1 MRMLPRLAVLCLLFI
16 ASAATARPMT
26 VDDLLSFEQWG
37 QIAVDPSGR
46 WLVVERR
53 GPYADAPRFEAG
65 YYSRYGV
72 SRLHLVDLARAG
84 PARPLMPQEL
94 GYGYVAG
101 PVSPKGGRMLVYRFG
116 HRRWEAG
123 IVEIQS
129 GEVRWLGLTPEL
141 AVFGRVA
148 QWRSETELLLIARP
162 PGDLPL
168 HMRAGWKAMEQLPG
182 RWALTANGATASV
195 TTIGSG
201 RFLGLRPQ
209 APANRLMRI
218 DAPSGSARLLAS
230 GGFFDL
236 ELSSSGRHVALAT
249 ELHDLQPA
257 AIATLRV
264 GSALRRRN
272 VVIVDLDTGR
282 ATSPCADCD
291 VLTHLL
297 AWSPKAEELL
307 IFARRRPDEDW
318 AQGRL
323 VRIDAAA
330 ATAATVNT
338 GDAVPTITSGQDGI
352 GVVHADWLGDD
363 PIVYARSTAQGDRSD
378 WFRVSPSGPVNL
390 TAHAPPPPAVPA
402 AIDGSA
408 LMFIAGGRAWRVD
421 RTGRAAELGRTEN
434 LSAVEPS
441 QLDVGVRFT
450 ANSAPRRAWFAAT
463 GRLGDREGLWRIS
476 ADKQV
481 FLPIDAPRARVVALG
496 PRDLVTATSD
506 DHGGSTLMVRAAGR
520 TDRPVLSLNQ
530 AYGDVDFA
538 QVCAVPGRSPDGRLV
553 THWLY
558 LPADWRPGRPAP
570 LVVVPYPGA
579 TYPSPPA
586 KYAAGA
592 STFYTNPQ
600 VLAAHGYAVLVPSLP
615 RAASGEPMAG
625 LADQVLDAVD
635 AVVAQGYADPDRVAV
650 WGHSYGGYAA
660 LAVATQ
666 TSRFR
671 SIIAS
676 AGISDLVAYWG
687 SVTPDHAVNAEVGS
701 SINWGAGWVEGGQA
715 RMGGPPWIDA
725 DRYHRNS
732 PALAADR
739 ITSPVLLI
747 HGDQDA
753 VPLAQ
758 AQAMFTALYRQGKD
772 AALVT
777 FWGEGH
783 VVASPGNVRDLYERV
798 LGWLDVT
805 MAPRRPTPLD
815 APEIGPPEPSQAAR
829 AAAPRPAPS
838 SPPQRRE

>member
-1 MRMLPRLAVLCLLFI
+1 MRILPRLAVLCLLFI
-16 ASAATARPMT
+16 VSAAAARPMT
-26 VDDLLSFEQWG
+26 ADDLLRFEQWG
-37 QIAVDPSGR
+37 QIAIDPSGR
-46 WLVVERR
+46 WLVIERR
-53 GPYADAPRFEAG
+53 GPYADGPRFDAG
-65 YYSRYGV
+65 YYNRYGV
-72 SRLHLVDLARAG
+72 SRLHVVDLAHAG
-84 PARPLMPQEL
+84 PARLLMPQEA

-101 PVSPKGGRMLVYRFG
+101 PVSPKGARMLVYRFG
-116 HRRWEAG
+116 GRRWEAG

-148 QWRSETELLLIARP
+148 QWRSESELLLIVRP
-162 PGDLPL
+162 SGDLPL

-182 RWALTANGATASV
+182 RWALTARGAAASV
-195 TTIGSG
+195 TAVGSG
-201 RFLGLRPQ
+201 HFLGLRPQ
-209 APANRLMRI
+209 APADRLVRI
-218 DAPSGSARLLAS
+218 DALSGSARVLAS

-236 ELSSSGRHVALAT
+236 ELSPSGRYAAVAT
-249 ELHDLQPA
+249 ELHDLQPT

-272 VVIVDLDTGR
+272 VMIVDLDTGR

-291 VLTHLL
+291 MLTHLL
-297 AWSPKAEELL
+297 AWSPRHDELL
-307 IFARRRPDEDW
+307 IFARRRSQEDW

-323 VRIDAAA
+323 VRIDATAS
-330 ATAATVNT
+330 TAAIVNT
-338 GDAVPTITSGQDGI
+338 GEIVPTITSGQDGI
-352 GVVHADWLGDD
+352 GVVHADWMGGD
-363 PIVYARSTAQGDRSD
+363 PIVYARSEADGDRSD
-378 WFRVSPSGPVNL
+378 WFWVAPSGLVNL
-390 TAHAPPPPAVPA
+390 TARLPPPPAISA

-421 RTGRAAELGRTEN
+421 PTGGAVELGRAGK
-434 LSAVEPS
+434 LSAVAPAG
-441 QLDVGVRFT
+441 LDLGVRFA

-463 GRLGDREGLWRIS
+463 GRLGDQEGLWRIS
-476 ADKQV
+476 ADEQV
-481 FLPIDAPRARVVALG
+481 FLPIDAAGAKVVALG
-496 PRDLVTATSD
+496 QPDLVTAASD
-506 DHGGSTLMVRAAGR
+506 DHGGSTLTVWAAGQA
-520 TDRPVLSLNQ
+520 DRPVLSLNQ
-530 AYGDVDFA
+530 ANGDVDFA
-538 QVCAVPGRSPDGRLV
+538 QARAIPGRSPDGRAV

-558 LPADWRPGRPAP
+558 LPADWRPGRRAP

-579 TYPSPPA
+579 AYPTAPA

-615 RAASGEPMAG
+615 REPSGEPMAG

-635 AVVAQGYADPDRVAV
+635 AVVAQGYADPNRLAV
-650 WGHSYGGYAA
+650 WGHSFGGYAA

-671 SIIAS
+671 SVIAS

-687 SVTPDHAVNAEVGS
+687 SVTPDHTVNAEIGS

-725 DRYHRNS
+725 ERYYRNS
-732 PALAADR
+732 PALATDR

-747 HGDQDA
+747 QGDQDA

-758 AQAMFTALYRQGKD
+758 AQEMFTTLYRQGKD

-777 FWGEGH
+777 YWGEGH

-798 LGWLDVT
+798 LGWLDET
-805 MAPRRPTPLD
+805 MAPKSSNGPEPHDTGEPGPTP
-815 APEIGPPEPSQAAR
+815 SAR
-829 AAAPRPAPS
+829 AAVPTPAPS